1 MNFTPSANRA
11 LNRQEPYSRPI
22 SNIPEK
28 IVISQLDETY
38 SSAQEILNNIEQSLY
53 QQRSRSPH
61 VSR

>member
-11 LNRQEPYSRPI
+11 LNKQEPYSRPI
-22 SNIPEK
+22 SNVPEK
-28 IVISQLDETY
+28 IVLSQLDETY
-38 SSAQEILNNIEQSLY
+38 SSAQAMFNNIEQSLN